1 MLTPWLPAR
10 LARWNMRRWLR
21 LRLLMR
27 LLPASLP
34 ETGRLNCSWC
44 AQARSFA

>member
-10 LARWNMRRWLR
+10 LARWNLRLWLR
-21 LRLLMR
+21 LHLRLR

-34 ETGRLNCSWC
+34 ETERLNS
-44 AQARSFA
+44 